1 MAEKVQVVKTVVDKA
16 SLNRVIDTSFSQFKT
31 PTPSVDTDTVE
42 ELFRL
47 YLKLYTRI
55 PIYGNINSHEF
66 LVKESGKLYT
76 EEVTTVE
83 IQPLL
88 DEIASLRAQLLDAN
102 QQIVELTSQ
111 T

>member
-1 MAEKVQVVKTVVDKA
+1 MAEAVQVIKTVVDKA
-16 SLNRVIDTSFSQFKT
+16 SLNRVIDTAFTELKPPV
-31 PTPSVDTDTVE
+31 PTVEVDTVE

-55 PIYGNINSHEF
+55 PVFGNINSHEF
-66 LVKESGKLYT
+66 LVKESRKLYT
-76 EEVTTVE
+76 EPVETVE

-102 QQIVELTSQ
+102 QQIVDLTSQ
-111 T
+111 I